1 MMVPPSIMLHNPNL
15 EYNTIRYQYTIQALS
30 SEYSSDMEAQQY
42 NAPINA
48 QCWEAWTK
56 DLNNKRRIP
65 GTISLTA
72 AESTTQVNT
81 MNTIKT
87 YILEKVT
94 KIICGDD
101 SIDNWDSYV
110 EMLHTYGIDDVIAIQ
125 QAAFDRYQVR

>member
-1 MMVPPSIMLHNPNL
+1 
-15 EYNTIRYQYTIQALS
+15 
-30 SEYSSDMEAQQY
+30 
-42 NAPINA
+42 
-48 QCWEAWTK
+48 
-56 DLNNKRRIP
+56 
-65 GTISLTA
+65 
-72 AESTTQVNT
+72 

-125 QAAFDRYQVR
+125 QAAFDRYLVR

>member
-1 MMVPPSIMLHNPNL
+1 MLG
-15 EYNTIRYQYTIQALS
+15 S
-30 SEYSSDMEAQQY
+30 
-42 NAPINA
+42 
-48 QCWEAWTK
+48 WTK

-65 GTISLTA
+65 PTISLTA